1 MSNSPQQ
8 TDKPIDNQCIIPIV
22 ITTPIANGVIG
33 GISSVITA
41 YFFKPMWEKIIKYYT
56 KNKTNEK

>member
-8 TDKPIDNQCIIPIV
+8 IDNKLENQCVIPV
-22 ITTPIANGVIG
+22 VVTTPVFNGIIG

-41 YFFKPMWEKIIKYYT
+41 YFFKPVWEKIVKILYRKQI
-56 KNKTNEK
+56 